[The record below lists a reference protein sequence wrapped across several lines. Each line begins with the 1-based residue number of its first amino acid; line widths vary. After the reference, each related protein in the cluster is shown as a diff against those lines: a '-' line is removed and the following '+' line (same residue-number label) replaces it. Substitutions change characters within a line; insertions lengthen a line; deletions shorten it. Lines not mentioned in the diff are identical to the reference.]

1 MRSDSASGRAPE
13 RDSFRSAGFFVFRTP
28 LLSLTDFLRLT
39 PQRRCDGALATDD
52 SEEEHRRNCVAAL
65 QTLWALPS
73 FQSALQI
80 ASPDLHQALV
90 AERNTLDSPKNSRLV
105 SSLARYASRA
115 ATRAT
120 PFGTF
125 AAVGI
130 GSFREK
136 THLQVP
142 VADSWRVFV
151 RPDGELAR
159 AVVERLR
166 ATTGASSAQRVESNS
181 TLYRVGDEW
190 RFLTPR
196 RHTAGTTRYSLE
208 SVKCDAVLDDILARA
223 RDCVEV
229 GELVDSLTGVGYAP
243 EEAVEFVDACISA
256 QLLVSSEDI
265 SATGVDVA
273 RTLSTLVRTH
283 KESARDL
290 SALFDRATAEWEPSD
305 LAGVQDS
312 LLTSMSSTAALASH
326 LDVLGPTTQV
336 DTMLPEL
343 DYSLGPEL
351 LATIVAGVQL
361 LSRLGDSSANQY
373 REKIEAFGRRISD
386 VYGDVSMPLLEALDP
401 ETGIGWQGLN
411 RSTLPADPLL
421 ATLDGPTPS
430 VQRSRTPVSDYI
442 LRLIADALQGGKDE
456 VVLTEEDV
464 TRLGALSGS
473 GGGSATLPTCFAAL
487 IVLEMPEAGT
497 AQSPRAM
504 VRYTHGASGASW
516 WARFC
521 HHSATL
527 TEHTRRYFEQEE
539 ALQPNVRFFEISHAP
554 GPRHLNFV
562 SRPHLRRFETPILA
576 PRARQGVETIE
587 LSDIEVV
594 VEEGEVRLTSRSA
607 RCDVVPRI
615 SNAHAP
621 DSEIGVAAYEFLF
634 AYQHCGTV
642 PRPWTSGIPALP
654 YTPRIRCGS
663 LVLSL
668 ARWTITAEECA
679 RLIGDGRPLGLAK
692 RVMAWRRARAVPR
705 LVRLEQGD
713 NELAVD
719 WENPLSVRSV
729 LHLIRDGGGT
739 LVEFF
744 PAPGRAP
751 AHGSTGDHAFEIVIP
766 FLPTRAP
773 ANARASG
780 SQHIARDVGSPS
792 ENWIYM
798 KLYCG
803 TTSVE
808 RLLRDNVPELRDAF
822 RDRFGTDEWFF
833 IRYADPDPHLRLR
846 FNMSDEDAW
855 ASGMLAARRWASR
868 LESNRRIA
876 RWTFDGYVPESR
888 RYGGH
893 EGIDVAHTL
902 FRLESDAFLGML
914 LDLGFREDP
923 TVRTSY
929 AFWQLHLLFASLD
942 RDSEQSFVSEAISR
956 SIRAGVRVRDAKK
969 RLAKEFRQMRPLLMR
984 LLDGE
989 YPTLD
994 ASLIPLVHVTAA
1006 GIRDAARRYR
1016 ALDQGAAL
1024 VRPLRHIAL
1033 SLSHMCVNRIFR
1045 ERNNHYEAVIYDLLS
1060 QALRAAAMP
1069 RSPTGAPS
1077 GGE

>member
-1 MRSDSASGRAPE
+1 MGW
-13 RDSFRSAGFFVFRTP
+13 RSA
-28 LLSLTDFLRLT
+28 
-39 PQRRCDGALATDD
+39 
-52 SEEEHRRNCVAAL
+52 
-65 QTLWALPS
+65 LWP
-73 FQSALQI
+73 
-80 ASPDLHQALV
+80 
-90 AERNTLDSPKNSRLV
+90 
-105 SSLARYASRA
+105 
-115 ATRAT
+115 
-120 PFGTF
+120 
-125 AAVGI
+125 
-130 GSFREK
+130 
-136 THLQVP
+136 
-142 VADSWRVFV
+142 
-151 RPDGELAR
+151 
-159 AVVERLR
+159 
-166 ATTGASSAQRVESNS
+166 
-181 TLYRVGDEW
+181 
-190 RFLTPR
+190 
-196 RHTAGTTRYSLE
+196 
-208 SVKCDAVLDDILARA
+208 
-223 RDCVEV
+223 
-229 GELVDSLTGVGYAP
+229 
-243 EEAVEFVDACISA
+243 
-256 QLLVSSEDI
+256 
-265 SATGVDVA
+265 
-273 RTLSTLVRTH
+273 
-283 KESARDL
+283 
-290 SALFDRATAEWEPSD
+290 
-305 LAGVQDS
+305 
-312 LLTSMSSTAALASH
+312 
-326 LDVLGPTTQV
+326 
-336 DTMLPEL
+336 
-343 DYSLGPEL
+343 
-351 LATIVAGVQL
+351 
-361 LSRLGDSSANQY
+361 
-373 REKIEAFGRRISD
+373 
-386 VYGDVSMPLLEALDP
+386 
-401 ETGIGWQGLN
+401 
-411 RSTLPADPLL
+411 
-421 ATLDGPTPS
+421 
-430 VQRSRTPVSDYI
+430 
-442 LRLIADALQGGKDE
+442 GG
-456 VVLTEEDV
+456 
-464 TRLGALSGS
+464 
-473 GGGSATLPTCFAAL
+473 
-487 IVLEMPEAGT
+487 
-497 AQSPRAM
+497 
-504 VRYTHGASGASW
+504 
-516 WARFC
+516 
-521 HHSATL
+521 
-527 TEHTRRYFEQEE
+527 
-539 ALQPNVRFFEISHAP
+539 
-554 GPRHLNFV
+554 
-562 SRPHLRRFETPILA
+562 
-576 PRARQGVETIE
+576 
-587 LSDIEVV
+587 
-594 VEEGEVRLTSRSA
+594 
-607 RCDVVPRI
+607 
-615 SNAHAP
+615 
-621 DSEIGVAAYEFLF
+621 
-634 AYQHCGTV
+634 
-642 PRPWTSGIPALP
+642 
-654 YTPRIRCGS
+654 
-663 LVLSL
+663 
-668 ARWTITAEECA
+668 
-679 RLIGDGRPLGLAK
+679 
-692 RVMAWRRARAVPR
+692 ARAVPR

-846 FNMSDEDAW
+846 FKMSDEDAW
-855 ASGMLAARRWASR
+855 ASGMLAARRWASQ

-994 ASLIPLVHVTAA
+994 ASLMPLVHVTAA

-1016 ALDQGAAL
+1016 ALDQSAAL